1 MSQIADSERP
11 KHRTWEEV
19 REARLAKMT
28 PEMRAHAD
36 GYSLGFKDAMD
47 TWDEEL
53 AMSGVL
59 HLLRLRRQARR
70 RRGAQNDGSGAVQ

>member
-1 MSQIADSERP
+1 MPSSAESVRP
-11 KHRTWEEV
+11 KHRTYEEI

-28 PEMRAHAD
+28 PEGRAHFE
-36 GYSLGFKDAMD
+36 GYSLGFKDGLD

-53 AMSGVL
+53 AQSGVL

-70 RRGAQNDGSGAVQ
+70 RWALHIDGDDRG